1 MSDAL
6 SPSRTAD
13 PVATPALDDVEA
25 RTTGAG
31 QGTSVDT
38 GEVDTGEEQG
48 GGRRRRASPLVLAL
62 QIAVGVGFV
71 GGWQLLAQV
80 GVLDPFFFSQPT
92 AIAERVWTWLSTG
105 EIYDDLLVTL
115 QEAFYGLVIGAV
127 LGLVVGFTLA
137 RVRLLAA
144 VLDPYVKA
152 LNAIPRVVLAPIFLL
167 WFGLGIWSKVAFAV
181 TLVFFIVFFNTYQGV
196 REVDRVL
203 VDNSRMLGAS
213 ETQLIQHVFLPSAL
227 SWIFSSLHVSVGF
240 AIVGAVV
247 GEYLGSAKGIGYV
260 IAQAEGTFDTTGVF
274 AGIVV
279 LSIFVVLVDVLVNRV
294 ERHLLRWRPEPTHTD
309 VV

>member
-6 SPSRTAD
+6 SRSRTAD
-13 PVATPALDDVEA
+13 PVAESTAAPALADVEA
-25 RTTGAG
+25 RPGAAG
-31 QGTSVDT
+31 QGAAVDT
-38 GEVDTGEEQG
+38 D
-48 GGRRRRASPLVLAL
+48 GRRRRRRRPVSPLVLGL
-62 QIAVGVGFV
+62 QIAVAVVFI
-71 GGWQLLAQV
+71 GGWELFAEI
-80 GVLDPFFFSQPT
+80 GVLDPFFFSQPSS
-92 AIAERVWTWLSTG
+92 IAERVWIWMSTG
-105 EIYDDLLVTL
+105 VIYDDLLVTL

-127 LGLVVGFTLA
+127 LGLVVGFALA
-137 RVRLLAA
+137 RLRLLAA
-144 VLDPYVKA
+144 VFDPYVKA

-213 ETQLIQHVFLPSAL
+213 ESQLIRHVFLPSAL

-247 GEYLGSAKGIGYV
+247 GEYLGSARGIGYI

-279 LSIFVVLVDVLVNRV
+279 LSVFVILVDIGVNRI
-294 ERHLLRWRPEPTHTD
+294 ERHLLRWRPEPTNTE

>member
-6 SPSRTAD
+6 STSRRAE
-13 PVATPALDDVEA
+13 PAEGPAAGDAEA
-25 RTTGAG
+25 GQRAAG
-31 QGTSVDT
+31 QGSGVDLDDERP
-38 GEVDTGEEQG
+38 GKRHRFQ
-48 GGRRRRASPLVLAL
+48 PLVLTL
-62 QIAVGVGFV
+62 QIAVAVVFI
-71 GGWQLLAQV
+71 GGWQLLTEV
-80 GVLDPFFFSQPT
+80 GLLDQFFFSQPT
-92 AIAERVWTWLSTG
+92 AIADRVWTWLIVTG
-105 EIYDDLLVTL
+105 EIYDDLFVTL

-137 RVRLLAA
+137 RIRLLAA
-144 VLDPYVKA
+144 VFDPYVKA
-152 LNAIPRVVLAPIFLL
+152 LNAVPRVVLAPIFLL

-203 VDNSRMLGAS
+203 VDNGRMLGAS
-213 ETQLIQHVFLPSAL
+213 ESQLIRHVFLPAAL

-247 GEYLGSAKGIGYV
+247 GEYLGAAKGIGYV

-279 LSIFVVLVDVLVNRV
+279 LSIFTILVDLVVNRV
-294 ERHLLRWRPEPTHTD
+294 ERHLLRWRPETSHGAA
-309 VV
+309 V